1 MCKLSELSDKE
12 IEQLP
17 APEMDKVV
25 FASSVNECQPGKLC
39 HPELFFEQI
48 EECALCGKLM

>member
-17 APEMDKVV
+17 APEMDEVV

-39 HPELFFEQI
+39 QPELFFEQI

>member
-1 MCKLSELSDKE
+1 MCKLSELSDEK

-17 APEMDKVV
+17 APIMDEVV
-25 FASSVNECQPGKLC
+25 FASAVNECQPGKLC
-39 HPELFFEQI
+39 QPELFFEQI